1 MARVLVIED
10 NGPNLELMT
19 YLLNAFGHATE
30 AARDGDEGV
39 ATATRGGFDLVVC
52 DIQLPGRDG
61 FGVAEELRRR
71 MAGAAMPL
79 VAVTAFAQ
87 VGDREKVLAAGF
99 DGYISKPI
107 VPETFVDQ
115 LEAFLPPAL
124 RTSGRRAAP
133 ESAPSPDATPVS
145 RAGTAT
151 ILVVDNVE
159 ANLDLMRSLLEPFG
173 YEIAPVAGVTDALRW
188 LAGRAPDMIISD
200 VHLRDGT
207 GFDLLAAVKEMA
219 GLAAVP
225 FLFLSSTARGAA
237 ESARGLSLGAR
248 KFIVRPID
256 APALLAEIQGCLG
269 GD

>member
-1 MARVLVIED
+1 VARVLVIED

-30 AARDGDEGV
+30 AARDGDQGV
-39 ATATRGGFDLVVC
+39 ETAARGGFDLVVC
-52 DIQLPGRDG
+52 DIQLPKRDG
-61 FGVAEELRRR
+61 FGVAQELRRR
-71 MAGAAMPL
+71 MAGAATPL

-107 VPETFVDQ
+107 VPETFVEQ
-115 LEAFLPPAL
+115 LEAFLPPDL
-124 RTSGRRAAP
+124 RTLGRRVPAA
-133 ESAPSPDATPVS
+133 AAASPGATTVS
-145 RAGTAT
+145 RARPAT

-173 YEIAPVAGVTDALRW
+173 YEVAPVAGVADALRW
-188 LAGRAPDMIISD
+188 LAGRAPDMIVSD

-207 GFDLLAAVKEMA
+207 GFDLLAAVKEMSV
-219 GLAAVP
+219 LADVP
-225 FLFLSSTARGAA
+225 FLFLSSTARGSE
-237 ESARGLSLGAR
+237 ESARGLALGAR

-256 APALLAEIQGCLG
+256 APVLLAEIQGCLDG
-269 GD
+269 N